1 LRDPLPL
8 QKTSGTEPQWKAPV
22 VSGAF
27 GQIEQVLADGLFDGN
42 TRDGLLQLHDLI
54 PMEHRLSFEIFGCLS
69 AARQQLQ
76 LACSVGISNLELH
89 RESIELSFGKRIRPD
104 ALDRILRGQNKERLA
119 KAVGLSV
126 DCHLP
131 LGHGLEQGAL
141 GTRSRAVDFVG
152 KQYIG
157 KDWAG
162 SKLELAGLLIQ
173 NTKSGDIARKQIR
186 RALYPHE
193 LTPYGFG

>member
-1 LRDPLPL
+1 
-8 QKTSGTEPQWKAPV
+8 
-22 VSGAF
+22 
-27 GQIEQVLADGLFDGN
+27 
-42 TRDGLLQLHDLI
+42 
-54 PMEHRLSFEIFGCLS
+54 
-69 AARQQLQ
+69 
-76 LACSVGISNLELH
+76 
-89 RESIELSFGKRIRPD
+89 
-104 ALDRILRGQNKERLA
+104 
-119 KAVGLSV
+119 VGLSV
-126 DCHLP
+126 DRHLP

-141 GTRSRAVDFVG
+141 GTGSRAVDFVG